1 MMPVHPEGE
10 LELPQKDPLAA
21 AIEVETFAGKVYVEW
36 DSTAAVTPIGQL
48 PYFIEFLK
56 IGNRFTPWVDECPL
70 FYKSNNAPT
79 KINVLGSLFLSILS
93 GHNRYVHLTAL
104 RGDTVNTKL
113 LGMTKV
119 VSDSSAIRA
128 LQRMDEEDALAWA
141 ESHLYSCYEPLL
153 KFPWILDVDVTIK
166 PLYGRQEG
174 AVIGFNPHK
183 PGRPSHTFHT
193 YMMANTRIILKV
205 EVRPGNETHSSHS
218 MPGLMDLLNKLP
230 VDSKPKFVR
239 GDCDWGNDAV
249 MTELEEA
256 GYDYL
261 FKLKRTER
269 VKELISKLHGESGW
283 TRFDDHWEVKE
294 SILKLAGWKK
304 ERRVV
309 VIRRRSPKNDKKAV
323 EHKVGEQMELEL
335 LDGPEDIRQYE
346 YSVLVT
352 TLIDEPI
359 SIVQHYRDRA
369 DSENIFDETKN
380 QWGWGGFVT
389 HKLITSRIMAA
400 MVALV
405 YNWWN
410 LFVRLAIPEQHH
422 EAITSRPLLL
432 TSVGRLTE
440 TARQRK
446 ITITSTHGEVSK
458 IRNAYARVT
467 SFLQEVK
474 AIAPQLTDSDR
485 WRLIV
490 VKAMEVFLNR
500 GPPGVPALPA

>member
-1 MMPVHPEGE
+1 
-10 LELPQKDPLAA
+10 
-21 AIEVETFAGKVYVEW
+21 
-36 DSTAAVTPIGQL
+36 
-48 PYFIEFLK
+48 
-56 IGNRFTPWVDECPL
+56 
-70 FYKSNNAPT
+70 
-79 KINVLGSLFLSILS
+79 
-93 GHNRYVHLTAL
+93 
-104 RGDTVNTKL
+104 
-113 LGMTKV
+113 
-119 VSDSSAIRA
+119 
-128 LQRMDEEDALAWA
+128 
-141 ESHLYSCYEPLL
+141 
-153 KFPWILDVDVTIK
+153 
-166 PLYGRQEG
+166 
-174 AVIGFNPHK
+174 
-183 PGRPSHTFHT
+183 
-193 YMMANTRIILKV
+193 
-205 EVRPGNETHSSHS
+205 
-218 MPGLMDLLNKLP
+218 
-230 VDSKPKFVR
+230 
-239 GDCDWGNDAV
+239 

-474 AIAPQLTDSDR
+474 AIAPQLTDCDR